1 MRAVSRLAPSVI
13 VLVLAA
19 TACGSS
25 SSGAAPKTVA
35 PGRYQN
41 MVCASIARY
50 SRATAQPFLVFQGLH
65 LQFKYGIPTQ
75 SKVRDKQIAA
85 SQSIVKATDQLIAGL
100 RAAGVPRTA
109 HGQAFADELLSA
121 FHELHDTID
130 HVHDQAT
137 SLPTGSGQADPDSEL
152 SPQIGAALEHLG
164 KRLDS
169 DRTTNGAGLDLHCG
183 TS

>member
-1 MRAVSRLAPSVI
+1 MAVPRLAPSV
-13 VLVLAA
+13 VVVVLAA
-19 TACGSS
+19 AACGSS
-25 SSGAAPKTVA
+25 SSGAAPKTVS

-41 MVCASIARY
+41 TVCASIARY

-75 SKVRDKQIAA
+75 SKVRDRQIAA

-100 RAAGVPRTA
+100 RAAGAPRTA
-109 HGQAFADELLSA
+109 RGQAFADELLSA
-121 FHELHDTID
+121 FHELHDSIN

-137 SLPTGSGQADPDSEL
+137 SLPTGSGRADPDSEL